1 MPAKKTATID
11 TKPTEKEAVD
21 SYINATEH
29 PLPELIQHLRT
40 VILSV
45 DKSIGEEVAWNAP
58 SFFYTGKM
66 LPFKPKEF
74 KRHIVVF
81 NLYKKDC
88 VRLVFLRG
96 ADVEEASGFLEGD
109 YKDGRRLATIKDMQ
123 DAKGKEKTLKKVVKD
138 IVELI
143 KSEQNRLP

>member
-1 MPAKKTATID
+1 MPVKKTTTVD

-21 SYINATEH
+21 AFMQNTEH

-81 NLYKKDC
+81 NLFKKDC

-96 ADVEEASGFLEGD
+96 ADVEQPEGFLEGN
-109 YKDGRRLATIKDMQ
+109 YKDGRRLATVTDMK
-123 DAKGKEKTLKKVVKD
+123 DAKHKEKALKKVVKD
-138 IVELI
+138 ILELI
-143 KSEQNRLP
+143 KSEQT